1 MSTQERLFD
10 YAASRGA
17 SRGTDP
23 QTSRDAAH
31 SMSGPVLRA
40 QQALV
45 LGAVEWLKYATAWE
59 IHCHL
64 GYRVQQNVCAK
75 RLGELAEL
83 GLVRRGKGT
92 RPGSSGRSLTVWA
105 VTDAGRAAL

>member
-1 MSTQERLFD
+1 MSTQERLFE
-10 YAASRGA
+10 YGVTRGA

-23 QTSRDAAH
+23 QTSVDAGR
-31 SMSGPVLRA
+31 SMSGRILRD

-45 LGAVEWLKYATAWE
+45 LRAVEWLEYATAWE
-59 IHCHL
+59 VHCHL

-75 RLGELAEL
+75 RLGELHEL
-83 GLVRRGKGT
+83 GLVRREGT
-92 RPGSSGRSLTVWA
+92 RPGSSGRSLTIWA